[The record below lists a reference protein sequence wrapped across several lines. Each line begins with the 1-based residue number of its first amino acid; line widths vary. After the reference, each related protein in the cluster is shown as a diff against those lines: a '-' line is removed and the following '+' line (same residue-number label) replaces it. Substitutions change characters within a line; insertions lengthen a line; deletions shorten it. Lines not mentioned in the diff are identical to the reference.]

1 MMEQKMKE
9 EQERRKIKS
18 GTEQDHMDLLE
29 RTVNG
34 YVSFLCLLKEITTNR
49 HVKNEN
55 KTKHQE
61 FIL

>member
-1 MMEQKMKE
+1 MDSTLLMTSKKHRATSQ

-34 YVSFLCLLKEITTNR
+34 YVFC
-49 HVKNEN
+49 VC
-55 KTKHQE
+55 
-61 FIL
+61 